1 MSITDTQPQHEARDE
16 RHRFSHIYHA
26 DLIAMAEI
34 GPSSLMVY
42 AFIAK
47 YADYRSRKA
56 FPSIDTLAQDCNLS
70 RNTVMKAIRDL
81 SKAGLL
87 KVTKEKTPNGYQKS
101 TYTLMSKIDKA
112 QCKNSTELGAKTD
125 KSSVQ
130 KLHPNDTHVNDTHV
144 NEIAEPTASAKQQSK
159 NETPKTIDLQIMDA
173 FAEETG
179 LAKFA
184 NFGMARKQAKQL
196 ANADFTPNE
205 LRELVQWLKRQ
216 DWIKGG
222 ISLGLCLNQAD
233 SFRVARSQNQG
244 RDISPS
250 NQKHPEPATDVDW
263 GPDPNLAW
271 MLDPSLPKPWEKDN
285 G

>member
-1 MSITDTQPQHEARDE
+1 MSISDTQPQHEARDE

-26 DLIAMAEI
+26 DLVAMAEI

-56 FPSIDTLAQDCNLS
+56 FPSIDALAQDCNLS

-112 QCKNSTELGAKTD
+112 RCKNSTELGAKID
-125 KSSVQ
+125 KSLVQ
-130 KLHPNDTHVNDTHV
+130 KLHPNDTHVNDTHI
-144 NEIAEPTASAKQQSK
+144 NENIERVSNSDKTPDDLFEEFWDAYGKKINRPLSVRSFAKAIKRTDLETMLTAIEVQKKSRKWRDGYQPNPSTWLNGDGWDDELEP
-159 NETPKTIDLQIMDA
+159 
-173 FAEETG
+173 
-179 LAKFA
+179 
-184 NFGMARKQAKQL
+184 
-196 ANADFTPNE
+196 
-205 LRELVQWLKRQ
+205 
-216 DWIKGG
+216 
-222 ISLGLCLNQAD
+222 ISH
-233 SFRVARSQNQG
+233 NQG
-244 RDISPS
+244 GDISPS
-250 NQKHPEPATDVDW
+250 NQKQPEPAKDVDW